1 MFEEQQDVLAAV
13 AQCRQFQAHH
23 VEPVVEVAA
32 ELAALAHGGE
42 VRLGRRDHPA
52 VHRDRLVRAEAFQ
65 GVFLQHPQQLDLQV
79 DRHALDLVEE
89 QRAAVGMLDLA
100 DPPLVGT
107 GEGVRLVAEYL
118 AVEQVLRQAA
128 AVQRDEG
135 MLVAPAVVVEA
146 ARHQLL
152 AGAGL
157 AEDQHVGRGVAD
169 VGDQLAQRLD
179 RRRAADDPLRQVLA
193 AGQLATQR
201 ADLAGQPALLQGA
214 AGDLDQAFR
223 REGLLHEVVGAGV
236 HRLYRHG
243 DVAVTG
249 DQHHRQARVEGLET
263 LQQGQAVDAGQADV
277 ADDDAGEVAVD
288 PLQRLLSAADAD
300 AGDVLQLQRLLA
312 AEQDMR
318 IVFDDQDGK
327 RLVHRAGLA
336 VGESGTRDRLS
347 SKAVPPLSGCCTLRL
362 QPAAVARLAERV
374 RPRPRPCSP
383 GLVVKKGS
391 NRWTRAAGGIPGPL
405 SRTRRT

>member
-1 MFEEQQDVLAAV
+1 MPPLA
-13 AQCRQFQAHH
+13 CS
-23 VEPVVEVAA
+23 
-32 ELAALAHGGE
+32 
-42 VRLGRRDHPA
+42 
-52 VHRDRLVRAEAFQ
+52 
-65 GVFLQHPQQLDLQV
+65 
-79 DRHALDLVEE
+79 
-89 QRAAVGMLDLA
+89 DLA

-135 MLVAPAVVVEA
+135 MLVAPAIVVEA
-146 ARHQLL
+146 TRHQLL

-288 PLQRLLSAADAD
+288 PLQRLPALPTPMQGMSSSSSACWQPSKTC
-300 AGDVLQLQRLLA
+300 GSSSTIRT
-312 AEQDMR
+312 
-318 IVFDDQDGK
+318 
-327 RLVHRAGLA
+327 
-336 VGESGTRDRLS
+336 ESGSFIGRDS
-347 SKAVPPLSGCCTLRL
+347 QSGNREPGTGSARRRFRRFRG
-362 QPAAVARLAERV
+362 AAR
-374 RPRPRPCSP
+374 
-383 GLVVKKGS
+383 
-391 NRWTRAAGGIPGPL
+391 
-405 SRTRRT
+405 

>member
-1 MFEEQQDVLAAV
+1 
-13 AQCRQFQAHH
+13 
-23 VEPVVEVAA
+23 
-32 ELAALAHGGE
+32 
-42 VRLGRRDHPA
+42 
-52 VHRDRLVRAEAFQ
+52 
-65 GVFLQHPQQLDLQV
+65 
-79 DRHALDLVEE
+79 
-89 QRAAVGMLDLA
+89 MLDLA

-135 MLVAPAVVVEA
+135 MLVAPAIVMEA
-146 ARHQLL
+146 TRHQLL

-249 DQHHRQARVEGLET
+249 DQHHRQARVEDLRRSSRVRPSMPGRRMSLT
-263 LQQGQAVDAGQADV
+263 TMPAKSRSTRCSASSALPTPMRGCPPAPAPAGSRARHADRLRRSGRKAARSSGGTRSRGIGNQGQAQLEG
-277 ADDDAGEVAVD
+277 G
-288 PLQRLLSAADAD
+288 SAAF
-300 AGDVLQLQRLLA
+300 GVLH
-312 AEQDMR
+312 AE
-318 IVFDDQDGK
+318 
-327 RLVHRAGLA
+327 A
-336 VGESGTRDRLS
+336 
-347 SKAVPPLSGCCTLRL
+347 
-362 QPAAVARLAERV
+362 
-374 RPRPRPCSP
+374 
-383 GLVVKKGS
+383 
-391 NRWTRAAGGIPGPL
+391 AAGGGGQAGREGQAEAQAMFAGLGGEEGFEQVDARRRRIPGPL